1 MNSIEKELQTI
12 KMQKFFKDMDNVYKQ
27 LDNIVQDEMDTS
39 LEQFLVDYYELKK
52 SLSTIS

>member
-12 KMQKFFKDMDNVYKQ
+12 RMQKFFKDMDNVYKQ

>member
-12 KMQKFFKDMDNVYKQ
+12 RMEKFFKDMDNVYKQ
-27 LDNIVQDEMDTS
+27 LDKIVQDEMDTS
-39 LEQFLVDYYELKK
+39 LEQFLVDYCELKK